1 MEGIIIA
8 IIAGAL
14 MSIQGVFNTRLTE
27 TSSIWVAN
35 AFVQF
40 TGLIVCIIMW
50 FVTGMGSFSLI
61 FEVESKLYLLGG
73 VIGAIIIYG
82 VIKAM
87 SSLGPACAVMLILIA
102 QLLVAYGIELFGL
115 FGTEQVGF
123 EIRKLIGIL
132 IMIGGIVVF
141 KCK

>member
-1 MEGIIIA
+1 
-8 IIAGAL
+8 
-14 MSIQGVFNTRLTE
+14 
-27 TSSIWVAN
+27 
-35 AFVQF
+35 
-40 TGLIVCIIMW
+40 MW

-87 SSLGPACAVMLILIA
+87 SSLGPACAVMLLLIA